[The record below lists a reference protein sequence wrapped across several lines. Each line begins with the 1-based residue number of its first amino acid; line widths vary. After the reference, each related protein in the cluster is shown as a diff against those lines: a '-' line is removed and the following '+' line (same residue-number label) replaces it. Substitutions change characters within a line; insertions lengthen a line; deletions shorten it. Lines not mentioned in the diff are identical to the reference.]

1 MSSTFDRRMV
11 LKGAAA
17 AGLAALPG
25 AGARAQ
31 GAQNWPSKNITLVV
45 PFTPGGST
53 DILARIVGQ
62 KFTAAWGQGVTVEN
76 RPGAGGAVGSVQI
89 ARAAPDGYTIGMGH
103 IGTLSVNPSLY
114 ASLQYDPLKSFEHI
128 GMLARVHNIM
138 VVHPSVPANN
148 VAELIDY
155 ARKNP
160 GKLNFG
166 TGGNGSA
173 AHIATAAFMV
183 ATGTQ
188 MVHVPYRGTSPAVAD
203 LLSGQIQLMMTGG
216 PAVLPHVRAG
226 TLRALGTASLSRLA
240 SANDIPTIAEA
251 GVPGFEASQWYG
263 LVAPAGTPADIIA
276 KLNAEVRTAMADK
289 QVAETL
295 DRDGADP
302 WVMTPG
308 EFRDHID
315 KETKRWAEVVAKA
328 KIRIE

>member
-1 MSSTFDRRMV
+1 MTNSIDRRTFMTGV
-11 LKGAAA
+11 GV
-17 AGLAALPG
+17 AAL
-25 AGARAQ
+25 AGAPLGSALAQ
-31 GAQNWPSKNITLVV
+31 GAQGWPNKPITLVV

-53 DILARIVGQ
+53 DILARIIGQ

-114 ASLQYDPLKSFEHI
+114 ANLQYDPLKSFEHI
-128 GMLARVHNIM
+128 SMLARVHNIM
-138 VVHPSVPANN
+138 VVHPSVPATT
-148 VAELIDY
+148 VVELIDY

-183 ATGTQ
+183 ATGTE

-276 KLNAEVRTAMADK
+276 KLNAQVRTAMADK
-289 QVAETL
+289 LVAETL
-295 DRDGADP
+295 DRDGADA
-302 WVMTPG
+302 WTMTSA

-315 KETKRWAEVVAKA
+315 KETRRWADVVTKA